1 MDFKRAGT
9 IAWRRG
15 DLDEAARCF
24 DAAICDDVQDWES
37 IAALAS
43 ICLDQG
49 KLGQA
54 YALYANAARIDPT
67 NAAILADIGR
77 VLIAW
82 GEYEDALPI
91 FERAHRIDPH
101 NLAAINNAAM
111 ACINLGR
118 ADDAARWL
126 QAGRD
131 IPLEHQFNA
140 DFSQIERNW
149 AFVHLMRQD
158 WPAAWEAFD
167 LGLGAGDRVARNYG
181 ATAAAAMAAGNGAV
195 GKAGDLRRARDR
207 RRTAVRV
214 VHPGC
219 AGALRQRHHRDHA
232 PAGRGDVPVV
242 PAGQGVRHAVR
253 G

>member
-43 ICLDQG
+43 LCLDQG

-111 ACINLGR
+111 ACINLG
-118 ADDAARWL
+118 AL
-126 QAGRD
+126 GR
-131 IPLEHQFNA
+131 
-140 DFSQIERNW
+140 R
-149 AFVHLMRQD
+149 
-158 WPAAWEAFD
+158 
-167 LGLGAGDRVARNYG
+167 GAVARMQG
-181 ATAAAAMAAGNGAV
+181 ATSRWNTS
-195 GKAGDLRRARDR
+195 L
-207 RRTAVRV
+207 T
-214 VHPGC
+214 PIS
-219 AGALRQRHHRDHA
+219 HRSTGTG
-232 PAGRGDVPVV
+232 PLST
-242 PAGQGVRHAVR
+242 
-253 G
+253 